1 MAIQF
6 QGYAFQDDGDALQG
20 ATVQLLQVSDGAEE
34 ASTTT
39 DSDGLWAFSE
49 ADEDRYDI
57 KITSGSSVRFRKWAD
72 EMSVKAIDIR
82 NNSANTEPALQVTNL
97 TNNASNQVAVFS
109 GANSTRAEGDE
120 IYLSFNLADDGGTQH
135 EFARLTAEATDVS
148 NGSEDGQFR
157 FGVSVAGTITDVF
170 TIDSS
175 TGGSTT
181 MTLDVSGDL
190 VLDADGGDILFKDG
204 GTTFGSATNTSGNL
218 IIKSGTTTALTF
230 SGANATIAGDLT
242 ISGDDLTMGTNT
254 DTAILVADGTNYNP
268 VVPSGVIDLAND
280 GAFTVDNTFISSQT
294 EITSG
299 LAAADELLYSDGGT
313 IKKVGIDTLTTY
325 LAGVNAGTVTSTG
338 ISDSSGVLTLDIQ
351 SMTASSTI
359 ADADLIVIDDGAG
372 GTLRK
377 MTRANFIESAALD
390 SINIDGGAID
400 GAAIGANSAT
410 TIVGTTIDASTD
422 FTIGDT
428 VITDGTITDSTGL
441 SIAAA
446 VDLGSNTLTSTG
458 SMQIRTIDYSDG
470 DLAITIADGGGIT
483 AAAGITSTAAA
494 NTLGATSFNDANITN
509 VGSIALDTITS
520 DGSNVGFGTDG
531 SGEDVYFYSATSG
544 DHLFWDSSDEKL
556 TITGTN
562 GQVSLAVA
570 DGNVTIADNLDVD
583 GTTNLDAVDID
594 GAVQLDA
601 ALTVGVDD
609 TGYDVKL
616 FGATSGNY
624 MLWDESTDDLILAG
638 SSRLHLNDAG
648 GGEYL
653 LSDGTDLT
661 IASGA
666 KINLTATSDVHVPAN
681 VGVVF
686 GTGEKIEGDDTDLT
700 LTSGGDIV
708 LNATANVGIGNTN
721 PGYPLTLNDG
731 DGGWT
736 VVVTQSTSG
745 SSPGGIKLDWS
756 ASNPDNT
763 ATEAINFQDSDE
775 VKFIVYGNGNVVNRN
790 NSYGAA
796 SDVALK
802 QDITDARDYT
812 NDFKNVRFRK
822 FRMKNAVASNSNAPY
837 LLGVIAQ
844 EVDDVFPSL
853 VEDGSMDGTTAKTF
867 KYSVLNVIAMKVL
880 QSLIARV
887 EALEA

>member
-1 MAIQF
+1 MAIQVS
-6 QGYAFQDDGDALQG
+6 GYAFQDDGDALQG

-39 DSDGLWAFSE
+39 DSNGFWSFSE
-49 ADEDRYDI
+49 ADDDRYDL
-57 KITSGSSVRFRKWAD
+57 KITSGSSVRYRKWAD

-109 GANSTRAEGDE
+109 GANSTRADGDE

-822 FRMKNAVASNSNAPY
+822 FRMRNAVASNSNAPY

>member
-1 MAIQF
+1 
-6 QGYAFQDDGDALQG
+6 
-20 ATVQLLQVSDGAEE
+20 
-34 ASTTT
+34 
-39 DSDGLWAFSE
+39 
-49 ADEDRYDI
+49 
-57 KITSGSSVRFRKWAD
+57 
-72 EMSVKAIDIR
+72 
-82 NNSANTEPALQVTNL
+82 
-97 TNNASNQVAVFS
+97 
-109 GANSTRAEGDE
+109 
-120 IYLSFNLADDGGTQH
+120 
-135 EFARLTAEATDVS
+135 
-148 NGSEDGQFR
+148 
-157 FGVSVAGTITDVF
+157 
-170 TIDSS
+170 
-175 TGGSTT
+175 
-181 MTLDVSGDL
+181 
-190 VLDADGGDILFKDG
+190 
-204 GTTFGSATNTSGNL
+204 
-218 IIKSGTTTALTF
+218 
-230 SGANATIAGDLT
+230 
-242 ISGDDLTMGTNT
+242 MGTNT

-351 SMTASSTI
+351 NMTASSTI

-400 GAAIGANSAT
+400 GTAIGANSAT

-609 TGYDVKL
+609 TGYDVKF

-708 LNATANVGIGNTN
+708 LNATANVGIQNTN
-721 PGYPLTLNDG
+721 PGYPLTVDDD

-736 VVVTQSTSG
+736 VVITQATSG
-745 SSPGGIKLDWS
+745 SGAGGLKIDWS
-756 ASNPDNT
+756 SSAPDSHSN
-763 ATEAINFQDSDE
+763 EAINFQDSSTSR
-775 VKFIVYGNGNVVNRN
+775 FIVYGDGDVVNHD
-790 NSYGAA
+790 NSYGAT

-802 QDITDARDYT
+802 QDISDARDYT

-822 FRMKNAVASNSNAPY
+822 FRMKTDVAADANAPY
-837 LLGVIAQ
+837 RLGVIAQ

-853 VEDGSMDGTTAKTF
+853 VQDGSMDGTTAKTF

-887 EALEA
+887 EALES

>member
-1 MAIQF
+1 
-6 QGYAFQDDGDALQG
+6 
-20 ATVQLLQVSDGAEE
+20 
-34 ASTTT
+34 
-39 DSDGLWAFSE
+39 
-49 ADEDRYDI
+49 
-57 KITSGSSVRFRKWAD
+57 
-72 EMSVKAIDIR
+72 
-82 NNSANTEPALQVTNL
+82 
-97 TNNASNQVAVFS
+97 
-109 GANSTRAEGDE
+109 
-120 IYLSFNLADDGGTQH
+120 
-135 EFARLTAEATDVS
+135 
-148 NGSEDGQFR
+148 
-157 FGVSVAGTITDVF
+157 
-170 TIDSS
+170 
-175 TGGSTT
+175 
-181 MTLDVSGDL
+181 
-190 VLDADGGDILFKDG
+190 
-204 GTTFGSATNTSGNL
+204 
-218 IIKSGTTTALTF
+218 
-230 SGANATIAGDLT
+230 
-242 ISGDDLTMGTNT
+242 
-254 DTAILVADGTNYNP
+254 
-268 VVPSGVIDLAND
+268 
-280 GAFTVDNTFISSQT
+280 
-294 EITSG
+294 
-299 LAAADELLYSDGGT
+299 
-313 IKKVGIDTLTTY
+313 
-325 LAGVNAGTVTSTG
+325 
-338 ISDSSGVLTLDIQ
+338 
-351 SMTASSTI
+351 
-359 ADADLIVIDDGAG
+359 
-372 GTLRK
+372 

-822 FRMKNAVASNSNAPY
+822 FRMRNAVASNSNAPY

>member
-6 QGYAFQDDGDALQG
+6 QGYVFQDDGDALNG

-39 DSDGLWAFSE
+39 DSNGLWTFSE
-49 ADEDRYDI
+49 ADDDRYDI
-57 KITSGSSVRFRKWAD
+57 KITSGSSVRYRKWAD
-72 EMSVKAIDIR
+72 EMSVKAMDIR

-109 GANSTRAEGDE
+109 GANSTRADGDE
-120 IYLSFNLADDGGTQH
+120 IYLSFNLADDGGNQH

-157 FGVSVAGTITDVF
+157 FGVSVAGTMTDVF

-822 FRMKNAVASNSNAPY
+822 FRMRNAVASNSNAPY